1 MDASQIDLLS
11 RIAHAIALQFGQS
24 CEVVVHDLENND
36 PEHSIVCI
44 ENGQVSGRS
53 VGDGA
58 SRIVLDALAAGPEG
72 LEDRLCY
79 LTRTSDG
86 KLLKSS
92 SVFVRD
98 DDGKVIG
105 VFGIN
110 YDVTVLRAANEQL
123 AALAGDPNSDKPREQ
138 GAETISR
145 TVSELL
151 DELIDQSVRLVGVP
165 VELMTRDDKIRAI
178 RYLDDAGAFLVKRSG
193 PKVCEFF
200 GISKYTLYSYLDRSK
215 PEDSANSAKSDDS
228 SAA

>member
-11 RIAHAIALQFGQS
+11 RIAHAIALQFAQS

-123 AALAGDPNSDKPREQ
+123 AVLAGDPNSDKPREQ

-151 DELIDQSVRLVGVP
+151 DELIEQSVRLVGVP

-178 RYLDDAGAFLVKRSG
+178 RYLDGAGAFLVKRSG

-200 GISKYTLYSYLDRSK
+200 GISKYTLYSYLDRGK
-215 PEDSANSAKSDDS
+215 PDDSAAGTKPDDS
-228 SAA
+228 ADE